1 MSLENEIK
9 PLPAASPQQSVAEA
23 FRAYCEA
30 VFERR
35 RNSEEAFDEA
45 AYREAME
52 LALTRLRQLEEEG
65 AA

>member
-9 PLPAASPQQSVAEA
+9 PLPAEHQQSVSETFA
-23 FRAYCEA
+23 AYCEA

-35 RNSEEAFDEA
+35 RNSEEDFDEG

-52 LALTRLRQLEEEG
+52 LALARLRQLEEEG
-65 AA
+65 LA